1 MKLTK
6 AEKWVLR
13 ALIEGA
19 DTSSKVMDKVELHR
33 VYVLRILK
41 KLSEQGLINRV
52 VQVPS
57 YEVSDM
63 GKIIL
68 EENIKERS

>member
-13 ALIEGA
+13 ALTDGA
-19 DTSSKVMDKVELHR
+19 NTSSKVVSKVELHR

-41 KLSEQGLINRV
+41 KLADQGLINRV
-52 VQVPS
+52 IAVPT